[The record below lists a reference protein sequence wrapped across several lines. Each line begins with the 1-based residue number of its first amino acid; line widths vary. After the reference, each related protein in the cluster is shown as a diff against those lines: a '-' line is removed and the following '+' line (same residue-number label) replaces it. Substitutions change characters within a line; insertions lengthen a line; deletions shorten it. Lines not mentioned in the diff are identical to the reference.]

1 MASRIVARCSRCDC
15 ERESAA
21 RQKRLPLKVPPSPC
35 NGLFPV
41 PHALAG
47 IEIVS
52 NPVETWKAEKHGLD
66 IWPDIERYAAAGTPM
81 KQVDAADLE
90 RMKWYGYFYRKRDGE
105 GRYMCRVRLPA
116 SQLTA
121 PQAREIAFIAYELGH
136 GIVDLTTRANI
147 QVQGLEITHLPEA
160 SRRLD
165 RVGLTSKQTG
175 HDNVRNV
182 FGHPFSGLLPDEL
195 IDTTELCHAITAL
208 FVDSREYADLPRKMN
223 ICLNGSLSHSAHFWT
238 QDLSFLAVRDSA
250 GDVRF
255 QVLIG
260 GTQGQNPHLAWHLP
274 VLVAPEQVLDVTRA
288 ILDLFRAKGSRE
300 RRNAARFR
308 FLVEEIGVAGVLAWL
323 QEHLPYRL
331 PPCVR
336 EPVPAS
342 SYDELIGWFRQR
354 DPELWTLGLCV
365 PLGRLTWQQL
375 EGLAVLSRKWGDGQ
389 LRVTHEQGIAVCNI
403 PTAFKDAAATDTA
416 ALGLSLYGDPLERN
430 TMACTGSQFCNIAV
444 VETKGQMLQLMET
457 LRQRGV
463 KLHGIRIHMSGCPSS
478 CAQHFTADIGLKGVR
493 VRRAFGTREGFDVYL
508 GGGIAGQVHMALPYR
523 LGVDTGQLPAL
534 IEEVVREYYLRHQ
547 TGQTF
552 SAYWR
557 ARLQAQQAAKVG
569 DHDYQQPTW
578 LCENCAYEHVAEDPP
593 VFCPRCAALRRSF
606 ARLEDSAAGSPPQT
620 EAAPPADLP
629 PERSDGYLFAAN
641 EADLTEGQGL
651 TVTVAGRELA
661 LFRSQGKVLAV
672 DSACPHEGAPLAEG
686 DFAGGIVTCPWH
698 SWEFDVCTGC
708 SLQPTGYTLGRYPT
722 LIEGGKI
729 FVALGTA
736 AEESVAADTHAG
748 TVPATDAATTSGQS
762 SGSAARPK
770 LSKPVEADLEVLEV
784 IEEAPDVR
792 TFRLANSGGRIPL
805 DLPGRFA
812 KVAVSLDGELI
823 WRSFTISSSPTHCE
837 QLDLTIKLNPFGL
850 VSPYLFEHGKPGSLL
865 RIKGPQ
871 GGFCFD
877 PARHPEPLV
886 LISAG
891 SGATPMISIARYLA
905 ATGSDQ
911 ACTYLFGAR
920 TCEDVLFQHELQ
932 QLQQQMPGFRYVV
945 SLSRGDADW
954 TGSVGRLSMSHVQEA
969 VPDLHACRYF
979 VCGPHEFIETF
990 RNGLAEL
997 GLPTSRIHSERFH
1010 DTAVVRR

>member
-1 MASRIVARCSRCDC
+1 M
-15 ERESAA
+15 
-21 RQKRLPLKVPPSPC
+21 
-35 NGLFPV
+35 
-41 PHALAG
+41 
-47 IEIVS
+47 S
-52 NPVETWKAEKHGLD
+52 NPIETWKAAKHGLD
-66 IWPDIERYAAAGTPM
+66 VWPDVERYAAAGTPI
-81 KQVDAADLE
+81 KQIDAADLE
-90 RMKWYGYFYRKRDGE
+90 RMKWHGYFYRKRDGE
-105 GRYMCRVRLPA
+105 GRFMCRIRLPA

-136 GIVDLTTRANI
+136 GIIDLTTRANI
-147 QVQGLEITHLPEA
+147 QVQGLEITHLPEV

-165 RVGLTSKQTG
+165 RVGLSSKQTG

-182 FGHPFSGLLPDEL
+182 FGHPFSGLLPDER
-195 IDTTELCHAITAL
+195 IDTTDLCHAITAL
-208 FVDSREYADLPRKMN
+208 FLDSRKYSDLPRKMN
-223 ICLNGSLSHSAHFWT
+223 ICLNGSINHSAHFWT
-238 QDLSFLAVRDSA
+238 QDLSFLAVREPS
-250 GDVRF
+250 GEVMF

-274 VLVAPEQVLDVTRA
+274 VLVAPEQVVDVTRA

-300 RRNAARFR
+300 RRNTARFR
-308 FLVEEIGVAGVLAWL
+308 FLVEAIGVAGVLAWL

-331 PPCVR
+331 RPCVR
-336 EPVPAS
+336 EPLPAF
-342 SYDELIGWFRQR
+342 SYDELIGWFHQR

-403 PTAFKDAAATDTA
+403 PTAFKDAAATDAA

-444 VETKGQMLQLMET
+444 VETKGQMFQLMEK
-457 LRQRGV
+457 LRQRGI

-493 VRRAFGTREGFDVYL
+493 VRRAFGTREGFDVFL

-557 ARLQAQQAAKVG
+557 SRLQAEQAAKVG
-569 DHDYQQPTW
+569 DHDYQHPTW
-578 LCENCAYEHVAEDPP
+578 LCENCSYEHVAEDPP

-606 ARLEDSAAGSPPQT
+606 ARLEESAAGSLPPQA
-620 EAAPPADLP
+620 ELP

-641 EADLTEGQGL
+641 EADLAEGQGL

-661 LFRSQGKVLAV
+661 LFRSQGQVLAV
-672 DSACPHEGAPLAEG
+672 DSACPHEGAPLADGE
-686 DFAGGIVTCPWH
+686 FKNGIVTCPWH
-698 SWEFDVCTGC
+698 GWEFDACSGC
-708 SLQPTGYTLGRYPT
+708 SLQPAGHVLGRYET
-722 LIEGGKI
+722 LIENGKVL
-729 FVALGTA
+729 VALGKAAGDASATTA
-736 AEESVAADTHAG
+736 HPSAAPAAVAA
-748 TVPATDAATTSGQS
+748 PATGQHP
-762 SGSAARPK
+762 GSAARPK
-770 LSKPVEADLEVLEV
+770 LSRPVEADLEVIDV
-784 IEEAPDVR
+784 IQETPDVR

-805 DLPGRFA
+805 DLPGRFV
-812 KVAVSLDGELI
+812 KVAVSLGDEPI
-823 WRSFTISSSPTHCE
+823 WRSFTISSSPTHSE

-850 VSPYLFEHGKPGSLL
+850 VSRYLFDHVKPGSRL

-877 PARHPEPLV
+877 PDRHPEPLV

-891 SGATPMISIARYLA
+891 SGATPMMSIARYLD
-905 ATGSDQ
+905 ATGSGQ
-911 ACTYLFGAR
+911 ACVYLYGAR
-920 TCEDVLFQHELQ
+920 TRDDVLFQQELQ
-932 QLQQQMPGFRYVV
+932 QLQQRMPGFRCLV
-945 SLSRGDADW
+945 SLSQADAQW
-954 TGSVGRLSMSHVQEA
+954 TGRVGRLSMAHVREA
-969 VPDLHACRYF
+969 VPELLASRYF
-979 VCGPHEFIETF
+979 VCGPHDFIETF
-990 RNGLAEL
+990 RHALAEL
-997 GLPTSRIHSERFH
+997 GLPAARIHSERFH
-1010 DTAVVRR
+1010 DTAGVRR